1 MLFLRKYSSS
11 QRKLK
16 VLRKAFIPKE
26 TVDFVKQATASPM
39 KDSSPLGKL
48 TIPNKMIAA
57 SLNTHMIY
65 V

>member
-16 VLRKAFIPKE
+16 VLRKAFISKE
-26 TVDFVKQATASPM
+26 ALDFVREATASPM
-39 KDSSPLGKL
+39 KDSPPLGKL
-48 TIPNKMIAA
+48 TTPNKIIAA